1 MKALALGTL
10 FALAALSAAG
20 PPVERFRAADRFT
33 FSSGDD
39 SPQYGNVD
47 ANVRVVM
54 QVTFLG
60 QQVFDSTSG
69 QPETAT
75 TKTAGSL
82 DFRIRLSDFD
92 PLFPPDTVTMVG
104 ADLGN
109 DRVRHACDDVLPGP
123 YPIEGT
129 FNGVY
134 VNIVLRNVRVTGSL
148 TGLYRTVPL
157 TLNGVLSDWVDTQF
171 DDENAGAGNSF
182 AIVPGQVSGYIIS
195 PIFTVTSLRADLT
208 DMQQAGQVPL
218 PAPVV
223 VRPDSATVVLGRTDS
238 GDVTSLR
245 QEDGVS
251 LRVCR
256 FIVPNQSVAPIQVRV
271 DGTTAVPPLM
281 LDFTVRSRMA
291 TVGSFSQTLELFDW
305 TSNAYD
311 PADARTDLIDTNFA
325 SRTQSAT
332 GSASRYSASGALRAK
347 YSVRQSGPAASL
359 VWCHE
364 ADLAV
369 WSVRG

>member
-1 MKALALGTL
+1 MKALAVGALL
-10 FALAALSAAG
+10 ALAAVSLAG
-20 PPVERFRAADRFT
+20 PPVERFRNSDRFT

-47 ANVRVVM
+47 SNVRVVM

-82 DFRIRLSDFD
+82 DFQIRLSDFD
-92 PLFPPDTVTMVG
+92 PLLPPDTVTLVG
-104 ADLGN
+104 TDLGN

-157 TLNGVLSDWVDTQF
+157 ALNAVLNDWVDTQF

-195 PIFTVTSLRADLT
+195 PIFTVTSLRT
-208 DMQQAGQVPL
+208 DVTNVQQAGQVPL
-218 PAPVV
+218 PPPVV
-223 VRPDSATVVLGRTDS
+223 VRPDSATVLLGRLDA
-238 GDVTSLR
+238 GDATSLR
-245 QEDGVS
+245 QEDGAV

-256 FIVPNQSVAPIQVRV
+256 FIVPNQTVAPIQLQV
-271 DGTTAVPPLM
+271 DGTTSVAPQL

-305 TSNAYD
+305 TSNAFD
-311 PADARTDLIDTNFA
+311 PTDRRTDAIDTNFA
-325 SRTQSAT
+325 ARTQA
-332 GSASRYSASGALRAK
+332 GSGSVAKYSASGALRGK
-347 YSVRQSGPAASL
+347 VSVRQTGPSASV

-364 ADLAV
+364 TDLAV
-369 WSVRG
+369 WNVRG